1 MVYFSLHSSGAV
13 PLILLTCIWYLA
25 IRRIWSMR
33 MFELGINPKHA
44 GMEKDCSDNRGTKFK
59 NHAVVSFQNVCVVL
73 HSQKRYSRVS
83 TATLQK
89 VQMLCLISPIS
100 YKMSFV
106 AVRL

>member
-1 MVYFSLHSSGAV
+1 MVYFCLYSSGSV

-25 IRRIWSMR
+25 IRRKWSIR
-33 MFELGINPKHA
+33 MFGLGINHKHA
-44 GMEKDCSDNRGTKFK
+44 GMEKDCSDNRGKNFK

-89 VQMLCLISPIS
+89 VQTLCLIAPVL
-100 YKMSFV
+100 YKKSFV
-106 AVRL
+106 AIRL